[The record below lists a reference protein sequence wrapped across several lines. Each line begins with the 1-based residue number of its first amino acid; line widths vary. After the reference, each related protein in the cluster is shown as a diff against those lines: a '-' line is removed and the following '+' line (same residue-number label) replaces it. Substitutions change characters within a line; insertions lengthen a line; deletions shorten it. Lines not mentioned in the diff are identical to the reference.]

1 MFYYIWN
8 GLLIVI
14 CIALPVVLMVA
25 SNGAQP
31 TFMSCQQMRRRM
43 EKERKKTNQQDDK

>member
-1 MFYYIWN
+1 MAYYIWN
-8 GLLIVI
+8 GLLIII
-14 CIALPVVLMVA
+14 CIALPIVLMVA

-43 EKERKKTNQQDDK
+43 EKERQKKQQDSK